1 MIRIALL
8 AMTGAV
14 LACGGTAARWVDEAA
29 STNAQVDASLR
40 DGQLARARWL
50 LEQLVS
56 RPTPANVSDGD
67 RRAVLQDAYARLAAV
82 ALREGSPARAIRHAD
97 AGLALGERRDVF
109 TATLRT
115 LRGRAEEALGND
127 AAAARDYEAA
137 QTIDEV
143 LLQAALS
150 GKGTR

>member
-1 MIRIALL
+1 MTRIALL
-8 AMTGAV
+8 ATIGAV
-14 LACGGTAARWVDEAA
+14 LACGGAAARWIDDAA

-40 DGQLARARWL
+40 DGQLGRARSL

-56 RPTPANVSDGD
+56 RPAPATVSNGD

-82 ALREGSPARAIRHAD
+82 ALREESPAQAIRYAD
-97 AGLALGERRDVF
+97 AGLALGERVDVF

-115 LRGRAEEALGND
+115 LRGRAHEALRND
-127 AAAARDYEAA
+127 AEAVRDYEAA
-137 QTIDEV
+137 QMIDEA

-150 GKGTR
+150 GRGAR